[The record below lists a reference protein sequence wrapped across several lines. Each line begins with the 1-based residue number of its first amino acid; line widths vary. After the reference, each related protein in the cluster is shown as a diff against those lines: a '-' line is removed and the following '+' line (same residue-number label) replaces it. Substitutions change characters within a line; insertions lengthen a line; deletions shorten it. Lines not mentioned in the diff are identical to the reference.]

1 MAKRKKVARKQK
13 VRKERDPGAIF
24 IVVGVLAGTGI
35 GMFVNQTGA
44 GALIGLA
51 AGFLVYAIVKLM
63 KKK

>member
-1 MAKRKKVARKQK
+1 MAKRKRVARKREIK
-13 VRKERDPGAIF
+13 KERDPAAIF

-44 GALIGLA
+44 GAIVGLA
-51 AGFLVYAIVKLM
+51 AGFLVYAIMKLM